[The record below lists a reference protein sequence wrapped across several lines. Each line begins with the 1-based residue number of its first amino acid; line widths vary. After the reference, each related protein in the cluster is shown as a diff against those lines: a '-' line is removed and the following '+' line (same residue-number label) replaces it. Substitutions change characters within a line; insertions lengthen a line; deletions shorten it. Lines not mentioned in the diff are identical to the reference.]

1 MEMLSYVSLITLIIA
16 IVLGF
21 LKKTNVGIIAITMA
35 FFLGKYFGIKD
46 KDIIKGFKI
55 YLQRLF
61 LLQEKIKYYY
71 L

>member
-46 KDIIKGFKI
+46 KDII
-55 YLQRLF
+55 
-61 LLQEKIKYYY
+61 
-71 L
+71 

>member
-46 KDIIKGFKI
+46 KDIIKGFSSSLFLTI
-55 YLQRLF
+55 YLGF
-61 LLQEKIKYYY
+61 
-71 L
+71 